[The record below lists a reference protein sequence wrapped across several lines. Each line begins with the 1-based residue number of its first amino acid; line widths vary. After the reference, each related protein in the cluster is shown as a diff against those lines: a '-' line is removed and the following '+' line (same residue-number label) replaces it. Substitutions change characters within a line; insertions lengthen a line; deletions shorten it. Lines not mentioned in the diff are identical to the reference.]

1 MMPLFLLLALTAL
14 MAMEITKAQLVVI
27 TVTHTRH
34 PSTCSN
40 PQHPPF
46 TTTVSIS
53 PSDWS
58 SIVTHSTNDIFNT
71 AGSTGRSYTS
81 NDFLSSR
88 ETLLGSSAPS
98 AVAETSNK
106 PLISSGI
113 LSVSESRTGIITPDE
128 PNGSPASTTIETS
141 TIFVQPTPI
150 DEYIS
155 AGGPFNLAFE
165 IPIGFRRKGKRQ
177 TITPITLAYVK
188 ADGNTTTNR
197 LLAVDLHLRNGELW
211 AGSEKYSTQP
221 EIDSQPFTAIS
232 PVGLITTNI
241 STSFG
246 RLFWNNT
253 AFDGGAASF
262 YREPPDQIENARI
275 VIKFR
280 GPSSL
285 SWVPLDFVIDPSEP
299 LSQDPVIILVLT
311 FRISP
316 SSYIL
321 YEI

>member
-1 MMPLFLLLALTAL
+1 
-14 MAMEITKAQLVVI
+14 
-27 TVTHTRH
+27 
-34 PSTCSN
+34 
-40 PQHPPF
+40 
-46 TTTVSIS
+46 
-53 PSDWS
+53 
-58 SIVTHSTNDIFNT
+58 
-71 AGSTGRSYTS
+71 
-81 NDFLSSR
+81 
-88 ETLLGSSAPS
+88 
-98 AVAETSNK
+98 
-106 PLISSGI
+106 
-113 LSVSESRTGIITPDE
+113 
-128 PNGSPASTTIETS
+128 
-141 TIFVQPTPI
+141 VQPTPI

-165 IPIGFRRKGKRQ
+165 IPIGFRRRGKRQ
-177 TITPITLAYVK
+177 AITPITLAYVQ
-188 ADGNTTTNR
+188 ANGNTTTNR

-316 SSYIL
+316 SGYIL
-321 YEI
+321 YGI